1 MGNMK
6 RIYNKPLI
14 HAIEM
19 GKVFLVAD
27 SKVEDGKADSGLTK
41 GTDMCTWDDDEE
53 DEVDDGE
60 YRDYEVQWNYGW

>member
-1 MGNMK
+1 MK

-19 GKVFLVAD
+19 GKVILVAD
-27 SKVEDGKADSGLTK
+27 SKGEDGQAEWGLTK

-53 DEVDDGE
+53 DEADNGE

>member
-1 MGNMK
+1 MENMK

-27 SKVEDGKADSGLTK
+27 SEKGKATEGLTK

-53 DEVDDGE
+53 AEADDGE